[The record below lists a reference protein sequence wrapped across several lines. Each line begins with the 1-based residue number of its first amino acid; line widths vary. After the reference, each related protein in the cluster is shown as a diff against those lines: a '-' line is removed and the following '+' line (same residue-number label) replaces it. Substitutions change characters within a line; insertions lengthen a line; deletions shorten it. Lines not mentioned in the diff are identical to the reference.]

1 MRILP
6 IGYWKGSA
14 FAFML
19 DILGSVLSDG
29 VGAVDMDAATKGS
42 CGGCSQVMIV
52 IDPKKTSVSHDI
64 SLTVKRAEEYL
75 KSAEAAEHAGGIRAP
90 GEGIEKFHADHDRN
104 GIYVD
109 DAVWEE
115 ICAL

>member
-1 MRILP
+1 MRIMP
-6 IGYWKGSA
+6 MGYWKGSS

-29 VGAVDMDAATKGS
+29 VGAVDLNAATKGS

-52 IDPKKTSVSHDI
+52 IDPKKTMDGARMEETI
-64 SLTVKRAEEYL
+64 RRAAEYV
-75 KSAEAAEHAGGIRAP
+75 KSAEPDEHGSCVHVP
-90 GEGIEKFHADHDRN
+90 GEGCERFHKEHDAQ
-104 GIYVD
+104 GIFVD

-115 ICAL
+115 ILAL

>member
-1 MRILP
+1 MRIMP
-6 IGYWKGSA
+6 MGYWKGSS

-29 VGAVDMDAATKGS
+29 VGAVDLNAATKGS

-52 IDPKKTSVSHDI
+52 IDPKKTMDGA
-64 SLTVKRAEEYL
+64 RMEETIRR
-75 KSAEAAEHAGGIRAP
+75 AAEYVKTAEPDEHGSRVHVP
-90 GEGIEKFHADHDRN
+90 GEGCERFHKEHDEQ

-115 ICAL
+115 ILAL